1 MRGGSAKMTRRR
13 LRCPRVE
20 GSLEEGREGGLIEF
34 EVGEAVEV
42 EDEAFKVE
50 RAIEVWK
57 GIRGRAECQ
66 S

>member
-1 MRGGSAKMTRRR
+1 MTWRS
-13 LRCPRVE
+13 LRCPRV
-20 GSLEEGREGGLIEF
+20 GGRSEEGREGGLIEF
-34 EVGEAVEV
+34 EVGEAVEA